1 MTPGP
6 VNTRVP
12 VTRLFEKTSAKGN
25 RYFTGRLG
33 NARVLLFRD
42 EHADTG
48 GDPVWQMYLADVPQ
62 SPAGGPVTGRAAS
75 EAP

>member
-1 MTPGP
+1 MNSKPA
-6 VNTRVP
+6 NTRVP
-12 VTRLFEKTSAKGN
+12 MTRLFEKVSAKGN

-62 SPAGGPVTGRAAS
+62 SPAGSPVTGNT
-75 EAP
+75 APD